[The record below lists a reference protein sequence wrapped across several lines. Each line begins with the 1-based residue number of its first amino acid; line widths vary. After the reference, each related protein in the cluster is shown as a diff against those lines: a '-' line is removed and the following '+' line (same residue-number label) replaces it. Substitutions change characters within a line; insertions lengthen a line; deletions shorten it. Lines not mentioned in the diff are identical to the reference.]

1 MGFLSYGATVFV
13 GAKFFIYLGVK
24 MHINFMIYGIMIIKL
39 IMAIVAAVVFMRI
52 FTPSGTLKN
61 MTPLAVIINFLLSA
75 ILSEF
80 ILNKN
85 INISEFII
93 VILIYGILISILNR
107 FAFYTDVG
115 HRIFIGDPMVIIQ
128 NGQIDVKKMEKLK
141 ISARD
146 LAVAMRQHKVHSLRE
161 IEMAQIEPNGELT
174 IVKRG
179 EKKYSVVVIDN
190 GDIDES
196 ALQKINRSE
205 KWLRAQL
212 RKKRIRD
219 IENIFVAQWHNG
231 KLKIVKK
238 DAGKK

>member
-1 MGFLSYGATVFV
+1 
-13 GAKFFIYLGVK
+13 
-24 MHINFMIYGIMIIKL
+24 MHISFWVYGFMIIKL
-39 IMAIVAAVVFMRI
+39 IMAIFAAVVFMRL
-52 FTPSGTLKN
+52 FTPSGTLKQ

-85 INISEFII
+85 IDLIEFII
-93 VILIYGILISILNR
+93 VIAIYGLLISILNR
-107 FAFYTDVG
+107 FTFYTDIG
-115 HRIFIGDPMVIIQ
+115 HRIFIGNPQVIVQ

-146 LAVAMRQHKVHSLRE
+146 LAVAMRQHHIHSLKE
-161 IEMAQIEPNGELT
+161 LEMVQIEPNGELT

-179 EKKYSVVVIDN
+179 EKKYSVIVIDN

-196 ALQKINRSE
+196 ALEKINRSE
-205 KWLRAQL
+205 KWLRREL

-219 IENIFVAQWHNG
+219 IDDIFVAQWHNG
-231 KLKIVKK
+231 RLQIVKK
-238 DAGKK
+238 DESLEKN

>member
-1 MGFLSYGATVFV
+1 M
-13 GAKFFIYLGVK
+13 
-24 MHINFMIYGIMIIKL
+24 
-39 IMAIVAAVVFMRI
+39 
-52 FTPSGTLKN
+52 
-61 MTPLAVIINFLLSA
+61 
-75 ILSEF
+75 
-80 ILNKN
+80 NKS

-93 VILIYGILISILNR
+93 AILIYGILISILNR

-128 NGQIDVKKMEKLK
+128 NGQIDVNKMEKLK

-146 LAVAMRQHKVHSLRE
+146 LAVAMRQHKIHSLRE

-205 KWLRAQL
+205 KWLRTQL

>member
-1 MGFLSYGATVFV
+1 
-13 GAKFFIYLGVK
+13 

-39 IMAIVAAVVFMRI
+39 VMAIIAAVVFMRL
-52 FTPSGTLKN
+52 FSPTGALKN

-85 INISEFII
+85 IDIAEFVI
-93 VILIYGILISILNR
+93 VVLIYGVLISILNR
-107 FAFYTDVG
+107 FAFYTDIG

-128 NGQIDVKKMEKLK
+128 NGQINVAKMQKLK

-146 LAVAMRQHKVHSLRE
+146 LAAAMRQHKVHSLRE

-196 ALQKINRSE
+196 ALEKINRSE

-212 RKKRIRD
+212 RKKRIRN
-219 IENIFVAQWHNG
+219 IEDIFVAQWHNG
-231 KLKIVKK
+231 RLQIVKK
-238 DAGKK
+238 NSG

>member
-1 MGFLSYGATVFV
+1 MTGPAHARVLYILGA
-13 GAKFFIYLGVK
+13 K
-24 MHINFMIYGIMIIKL
+24 MHINFMIYGIMVIKL
-39 IMAIVAAVVFMRI
+39 VMAIIAAVVFMRL

-80 ILNKN
+80 ILNKGV
-85 INISEFII
+85 NISEFII
-93 VILIYGILISILNR
+93 VILIYGVLISILNR

-115 HRIFIGDPMVIIQ
+115 HKIFIGDPMVIIQ
-128 NGQIDVKKMEKLK
+128 NGQIDVNKMQKLK

-146 LAVAMRQHKVHSLRE
+146 LAVAMRQHKIHSLRD

-196 ALQKINRSE
+196 ALEKINRSE

-219 IENIFVAQWHNG
+219 IENIFIAQWHNG

-238 DAGKK
+238 DTEKK